1 MPNIK
6 SAKKRVKQSAT
17 RAMQNEKYELAVKK
31 GMKKVSKASKAE
43 VKKMVGEM
51 DSNIQKAS
59 KKGIIHKNK
68 AARLQSKVS
77 KLAL

>member
-17 RAMQNEKYELAVKK
+17 RSKQNESYDLAVKK
-31 GMKKVSKASKAE
+31 GMKKVAKASKTDA
-43 VKKMVGEM
+43 KKMIGDM
-51 DSNIQKAS
+51 HSKIQKAS